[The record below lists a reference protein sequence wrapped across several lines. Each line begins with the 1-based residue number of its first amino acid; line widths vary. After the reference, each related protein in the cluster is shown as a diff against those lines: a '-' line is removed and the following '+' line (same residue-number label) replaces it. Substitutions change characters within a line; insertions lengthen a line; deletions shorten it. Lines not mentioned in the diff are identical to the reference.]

1 MNLNYNWSEI
11 LKFQKRFV
19 RVKVCG
25 VAISPRV
32 MTDDGH
38 VNQCASD
45 GNIAMVAIQD
55 NISHVNSSDYNTY
68 I

>member
-1 MNLNYNWSEI
+1 MNFNYNCSEI
-11 LKFQKRFV
+11 LTFQKIFV

-25 VAISPRV
+25 VAMSPRV
-32 MTDDGH
+32 MPDDGH

-55 NISHVNSSDYNTY
+55 NTSHVNSSDYNTY